1 MGFCASAPVFHGP
14 SVLYGRWPACPNQ
27 RRHASPPTLLPPPL
41 HPNASGDSKQ
51 SRQII
56 EGGAA
61 DKPAGDARAQGKAEL
76 VCPAAAAAP
85 PLKLAHH
92 QSKSCSG
99 RAGGAVH
106 SGGRV
111 SPRLC
116 FRALCFLC
124 FPAGLLSSH
133 EHLLGCALDSN
144 HKKTM
149 NEGPKVILTA
159 LVQEKAGK
167 QTTDK
172 SL

>member
-1 MGFCASAPVFHGP
+1 MHPVIQN
-14 SVLYGRWPACPNQ
+14 SRGR
-27 RRHASPPTLLPPPL
+27 S
-41 HPNASGDSKQ
+41 SK
-51 SRQII
+51 
-56 EGGAA
+56 EAKAA

-116 FRALCFLC
+116 FCALCFCVSPRLCFSALCFL
-124 FPAGLLSSH
+124 FFSAGLRSSH
-133 EHLLGCALDSN
+133 ERLLGCDLDSN
-144 HKKTM
+144 HKKS
-149 NEGPKVILTA
+149 E
-159 LVQEKAGK
+159 
-167 QTTDK
+167 
-172 SL
+172 

>member
-1 MGFCASAPVFHGP
+1 MLQREFGFSPCSMHHQFSTAVGPVALTSA
-14 SVLYGRWPACPNQ
+14 
-27 RRHASPPTLLPPPL
+27 PL

-76 VCPAAAAAP
+76 VCPAAAAP
-85 PLKLAHH
+85 PLVRGKLAHH

-111 SPRLC
+111 SPCLC
-116 FRALCFLC
+116 FCALCF
-124 FPAGLLSSH
+124 FVSP
-133 EHLLGCALDSN
+133 LGCP
-144 HKKTM
+144 HHM
-149 NEGPKVILTA
+149 NICGDVP
-159 LVQEKAGK
+159 
-167 QTTDK
+167 
-172 SL
+172 

>member
-1 MGFCASAPVFHGP
+1 MKQTLHIVPCLPPPPPPVFHGP

-27 RRHASPPTLLPPPL
+27 RRHASPPPLLPPPL

-116 FRALCFLC
+116 FCARCFC
-124 FPAGLLSSH
+124 ASPCLLQSPQ
-133 EHLLGCALDSN
+133 LGCSHD
-144 HKKTM
+144 M
-149 NEGPKVILTA
+149 NICGDVP
-159 LVQEKAGK
+159 
-167 QTTDK
+167 
-172 SL
+172 

>member
-1 MGFCASAPVFHGP
+1 MLTPLAPLPSPCSMDHQFSTAVGPLALTSAAMRHH
-14 SVLYGRWPACPNQ
+14 LHCCP
-27 RRHASPPTLLPPPL
+27 LPL
-41 HPNASGDSKQ
+41 HPSASGDSKQ

-61 DKPAGDARAQGKAEL
+61 DKPAGDARAQGKAKL

-106 SGGRV
+106 SGRRV

-116 FRALCFLC
+116 FCARCFCVSPCFCFCALCFLF

-144 HKKTM
+144 HKKS
-149 NEGPKVILTA
+149 E
-159 LVQEKAGK
+159 
-167 QTTDK
+167 
-172 SL
+172 